1 MGNMYVVVCDEC
13 KKVLVCKVLNIVQ
26 LFKLLYIILLP
37 FEFRLISRICC
48 VSCCG
53 EVLRGIARYCEV
65 LRCVLVGLLTY
76 LLIIC
81 EVLHS
86 ASGFIPNTDEV
97 TCV

>member
-1 MGNMYVVVCDEC
+1 MNV
-13 KKVLVCKVLNIVQ
+13 KKVLVCKMSNILQ
-26 LFKLLYIILLP
+26 LFKLLYVILLP
-37 FEFRLISRICC
+37 FEFRLISRICY

-53 EVLRGIARYCEV
+53 EV

-76 LLIIC
+76 LLIIGK
-81 EVLHS
+81 VLHG